1 MLVEVK
7 AVVLVFGVELIVNVD
22 VVEVVIDV
30 IDLDAAEAIVVE
42 AEAAVVVDGVAETKV
57 VRLFNLS

>member
-7 AVVLVFGVELIVNVD
+7 AVVLEFGVELIVNVD

-30 IDLDAAEAIVVE
+30 IDLDATETIVDEAK
-42 AEAAVVVDGVAETKV
+42 AAVVVDGVSITKV
-57 VRLFNLS
+57 VRLL